1 MNNLPEKIE
10 DLVRSATLEN
20 LSGSKEGNYPFLN
33 AEDYKT
39 KTGHRFRMTRE
50 QKNSGLTREQ
60 AFEQFM
66 QKMVDK
72 V

>member
-10 DLVRSATLEN
+10 DLVRTAMQEN
-20 LSGSKEGNYPFLN
+20 LAGTQGNNYPFLD

-39 KTGHRFRMTRE
+39 KTGHRFRMTRA
-50 QKNSGLTREQ
+50 QKEAGLSREQ
-60 AFEQFM
+60 AFQEFM

>member
-1 MNNLPEKIE
+1 MNDLPEKIE
-10 DLVRSATLEN
+10 NLVRAATLEN
-20 LSGSKEGNYPFLN
+20 LAGSREGNYPFLN

-39 KTGHRFRMTRE
+39 KTGHRFRMTRA
-50 QKNSGLTREQ
+50 QKEANMTREQ
-60 AFEQFM
+60 AFQDFM